1 MVNYLALIAALSVS
15 GVSAYYSIIGLT
27 AIFSAAYYPVI
38 IMGIVLELSKLVTAS
53 WLYRNWKQT
62 PLLLKSYLSFAV
74 VILMFISSMGIFGF
88 LSKAHIEQQ
97 LNISTG
103 QADQIAIIE
112 NKIEYVKTSIADIDK
127 QVTQIDNALSKMTDR
142 GQAASS
148 LQAADKQRKTRTDL
162 IKKRDDYV
170 KNLSE
175 LMSQRISLTSGIK
188 KLEAEVGPLKYIAE
202 MAYSSTST
210 DQLDRA
216 VRMVILL
223 LVSVFDPLAVL
234 LLLAANQGLSKNE
247 LTNPTRRDSILRI
260 DNTVLGE
267 DNVVERKT
275 T

>member
-1 MVNYLALIAALSVS
+1 
-15 GVSAYYSIIGLT
+15 
-27 AIFSAAYYPVI
+27 
-38 IMGIVLELSKLVTAS
+38 
-53 WLYRNWKQT
+53 
-62 PLLLKSYLSFAV
+62 
-74 VILMFISSMGIFGF
+74 
-88 LSKAHIEQQ
+88 
-97 LNISTG
+97 
-103 QADQIAIIE
+103 
-112 NKIEYVKTSIADIDK
+112 
-127 QVTQIDNALSKMTDR
+127 
-142 GQAASS
+142 
-148 LQAADKQRKTRTDL
+148 
-162 IKKRDDYV
+162 
-170 KNLSE
+170 
-175 LMSQRISLTSGIK
+175 MSQRISLTSGIK

-247 LTNPTRRDSILRI
+247 LTNPTKRDSILRI